1 MWKKP
6 ENTES
11 DNVSSTPPSRPSSSS
26 GSGPAR
32 GGERAVIG
40 PSISI
45 RGDVTGEEDLLIQ
58 GKVDGKVDL
67 QQNNVTIGEHGTVK
81 ADLFGRNLTV
91 EGKVEGNLFGEERVV
106 VRSSGQVIGNITSP
120 RVHLEDGATFKGSI
134 DMDSKGGRRSASGS
148 TSTSSSS
155 SASSSSSSSSGNVS
169 SGRDTRSDR
178 SSGSS
183 SKDSS
188 SKDSSTTKPAV
199 QAG

>member
-6 ENTES
+6 EATDSENTPT
-11 DNVSSTPPSRPSSSS
+11 TPPSRPSTSAS
-26 GSGPAR
+26 GTGSAR
-32 GGERAVIG
+32 SGERAVIG

-67 QQNNVTIGEHGTVK
+67 KQNNVTIGEHGKVE

-91 EGKVEGNLFGEERVV
+91 EGTVEGNLFGEERVV
-106 VRSSGQVIGNITSP
+106 VRSSGKVIGNITSP

-134 DMDSKGGRRSASGS
+134 DMDSKGGGRSGATSSSQPRRREDRSESS
-148 TSTSSSS
+148 PSTSSKT
-155 SASSSSSSSSGNVS
+155 SSSSSSSGS
-169 SGRDTRSDR
+169 KPT
-178 SSGSS
+178 GSEDS
-183 SKDSS
+183 ETSKAA
-188 SKDSSTTKPAV
+188 T